1 MAAAPAGA
9 LNTALQPG
17 GLLSQT
23 VQRTIDT
30 TGNIVERTLDTA
42 GTVVSSQ
49 TVGSLLSLPV
59 VSETTNTAGQLV
71 RQVRDTSGT
80 LVELT
85 LDSAGNLVGSRVL
98 SQ

>member
-1 MAAAPAGA
+1 MLG
-9 LNTALQPG
+9 
-17 GLLSQT
+17 
-23 VQRTIDT
+23 
-30 TGNIVERTLDTA
+30 
-42 GTVVSSQ
+42 
-49 TVGSLLSLPV
+49 LPV
-59 VSETTNTAGQLV
+59 ASQTTNTAGQLV